1 MYSMA
6 SVREVGFRD
15 PWNQP
20 LQDRMRALARGRR
33 RVAYFYEL
41 ADNSTFRYRAYNMA
55 NVLNAEGDDVSAA
68 YFFLDDLHRLDE
80 IADLATLL
88 VICRVRYD
96 HRVARLVERFRLR
109 GKRVL
114 FDIDDYVFDTD
125 KVHLVVNTLDLKV
138 DDPLI
143 WHDWFSYNSRL
154 GATLKLCDAA
164 ITTTACLA
172 DRIREFAGIPVS
184 VVPNFMNPEQLALSD
199 RVYEAKAQQ
208 EPGSDGYIHLG
219 YFSGSPSHNRDF
231 ALVAP
236 ALEAALEDDP
246 RLAVVVVGYIEAGPG
261 LTRFGKRVTRFPF
274 HDYVNLQRLIGS
286 VEFNL
291 MPLQTN
297 SFTDCKSELKY
308 FEAAAVGT
316 QSIASP
322 TYTYRRAIRH
332 ADNGYLA
339 QAHQWFEVIRQAVA
353 DIGQYRA
360 MAERSRADALAK
372 FAWFNQRASI
382 LGALGLDTASF
393 KA

>member
-1 MYSMA
+1 MYSLA
-6 SVREVGFRD
+6 SVREYDYRD
-15 PWNQP
+15 PWNLA
-20 LQDRMRALARGRR
+20 LQDRLRTLARGRL
-33 RVAYFYEL
+33 RVAYFYER

-55 NVLNAEGDDVSAA
+55 HVLNAEGDDVSAA

-80 IADLATLL
+80 IADLATML
-88 VICRVRYD
+88 VICRTRYD
-96 HRVARLVERFRLR
+96 HRVHRLVERFRLR

-114 FDIDDYVFDTD
+114 FDIDDYVFDTE
-125 KVHLVVNTLDLKV
+125 KVHLVVNTLDLNV
-138 DDPLI
+138 DDPMT

-154 GATLKLCDAA
+154 GATLKLCDGA

-172 DRIREFAGIPVS
+172 DRIREFANVPVS

-199 RVYEAKAQQ
+199 RVYEAKTHQ

-297 SFTDCKSELKY
+297 VFTDCKSELKY

-322 TYTYRRAIRH
+322 TYTYRHAIRH
-332 ADNGYLA
+332 GDNGYLA
-339 QAHQWFEVIRQAVA
+339 HAHQWFEVIRQAVA
-353 DIGQYRA
+353 GIAGYRA
-360 MAERSRADALAK
+360 MAERSRADAIAK
-372 FAWFNQRASI
+372 FAWFNQRATI
-382 LGALGLDTASF
+382 LQALGLDGASV